1 MVFVS
6 LDDRS
11 PLVRISLRKACLLGL
26 RTRFQTAE
34 SALAKSR
41 QIKYNSRKYQ
51 GEGCG
56 CEGEF
61 AGSRGLSR
69 KNC

>member
-1 MVFVS
+1 MVFIS

-11 PLVRISLRKACLLGL
+11 PLVQISVRKACFLGL
-26 RTRFQTAE
+26 RTRFRIAE
-34 SALAKSR
+34 SFLAQSR
-41 QIKYNSRKYQ
+41 QLKYNSRTYQ
-51 GEGCG
+51 GEDCG
-56 CEGEF
+56 CEDEF